1 VDQVLNGSDY
11 KAPCFCGAYAA
22 LIAGSGVP
30 KIWGI
35 ELSIFKLLTNHFLS
49 VHHIW

>member
-1 VDQVLNGSDY
+1 MDQVLNGSDY

-30 KIWGI
+30 KIWEI
-35 ELSIFKLLTNHFLS
+35 ELSDFEVLS
-49 VHHIW
+49 YL